1 MTYLAMVCAL
11 VLVLAWDGTAALQQ
25 DQWYRSWL
33 QRVQGWNLSPAPG
46 LALAILGPALLAYW
60 VLDLLASFLFGVLWF
75 AASVVVLLYAF
86 GRGDF
91 RAQMEQYRRQARSG
105 NFEGAYLSEITEMP
119 ALAEGEDPATAQDV
133 HAMTQRALLYEGFQ
147 RWFAVV
153 FFFLLLGPVGALA
166 YRLLQVSRESFEPEL
181 SARCLFLVDWVPA
194 RVLAATFVVTG
205 HFVNSRD
212 ELLEVL
218 QSGRERTESLLYRVG
233 VAAIAS
239 PPAPGEGF
247 GLWAAEQNEEFG
259 SLLKRSAGAWLV
271 LISLYV
277 VLF

>member
-1 MTYLAMVCAL
+1 MTFLALVCAL
-11 VLVLAWDGTAALQQ
+11 VLMLAWDGTAGLQQ
-25 DQWYRSWL
+25 DQWYQSWM
-33 QRVQGWNLSPAPG
+33 QRVRDWGLPPVPG
-46 LALAILGPALLAYW
+46 LALAILGPVLLAYW
-60 VLDLLASFLFGVLWF
+60 VLGLLDSFLFGALWF
-75 AASVVVLLYAF
+75 IASVVVLLYAF

-91 RAQMEQYRRQARSG
+91 AAQMDQYRRQSRSG
-105 NFEGAYLSEITEMP
+105 NFEGAYLSEVTAMP
-119 ALAEGEDPATAQDV
+119 SLAESEDPVSPQDV

-153 FFFLLLGPVGALA
+153 FFFLLLGPVGSLA
-166 YRLLQVSRESFEPEL
+166 YRLLQLSRESFEPEL

-194 RVLAATFVVTG
+194 RLLAATFVVTG

-212 ELLEVL
+212 EFLQVL
-218 QSGRERTESLLYRVG
+218 QSGHERAESLLYRVG
-233 VAAIAS
+233 AAAVAS
-239 PPAPGEGF
+239 PPVPAEGF

-259 SLLKRSAGAWLV
+259 GLLRRSAGAWLV